1 MRRRVSPRKRI
12 ALVLMGGLLA
22 LASPAHGDSLTATKE
37 GFAETADGVR
47 IHYRLLGP
55 SDAPTLWVGYPWT
68 EGWDRIMQDLG
79 STSSST
85 EVSRQLLETLA
96 EKYQVLHVD
105 YPRGTGQ
112 STGPLSG
119 DINPG
124 TVAEDYVAVAD
135 AAGIDRFVAMGYS
148 WGAGFGIHVASRT
161 KRCAG
166 LAIGGW
172 PVLGAPYAE
181 ILEGSGATSSS
192 LPADT
197 AAGKVMRS
205 NTRFYADI
213 VADMG
218 GGDWTEED
226 AVEFMRDRA
235 GLLYLYV
242 GSEDVGVPSMNLT
255 LPIADPIIENKAR
268 LEAAGW
274 QVDVIEGYDHMN
286 LPLDAWVP
294 RVLDFLEGKSW

>member
-1 MRRRVSPRKRI
+1 
-12 ALVLMGGLLA
+12 
-22 LASPAHGDSLTATKE
+22 
-37 GFAETADGVR
+37 
-47 IHYRLLGP
+47 
-55 SDAPTLWVGYPWT
+55 
-68 EGWDRIMQDLG
+68 MQDLG
-79 STSSST
+79 SASRGTD
-85 EVSRQLLETLA
+85 VRRQLLETLT
-96 EKYQVLHVD
+96 EKYQVLYVD

-112 STGPLSG
+112 STGPLPG
-119 DINPG
+119 DINPD

-172 PVLGAPYAE
+172 PVLGAPYVE
-181 ILEGSGATSSS
+181 ILEGSGAVSSG

-197 AAGKVMRS
+197 AAGQVMRS
-205 NTRFYADI
+205 NTKFYADI
-213 VADMG
+213 VADIG
-218 GGDWTEED
+218 SGDWTEED
-226 AVEFMRDRA
+226 AVESMRDRA

-255 LPIADPIIENKAR
+255 LPVAEPIIQNKAR

-274 QVDVIEGYDHMN
+274 QVDVIDGYDHMN
-286 LPLDAWVP
+286 LTLDAWVP
-294 RVLDFLEGKSW
+294 SVLDFLEGKSW

>member
-1 MRRRVSPRKRI
+1 MKRRESPWMRLSIVLTP
-12 ALVLMGGLLA
+12 ALLLLSSMA
-22 LASPAHGDSLTATKE
+22 GAESLTPTKE

-55 SDAPTLWVGYPWT
+55 GDAPTLWVGYPWT
-68 EGWDRIMQDLG
+68 EGWDRIMQELG
-79 STSSST
+79 SASRGTD
-85 EVSRQLLETLA
+85 VRRQLLETLT
-96 EKYQVLHVD
+96 EKYQVLYVD

-112 STGPLSG
+112 STGPLPG
-119 DINPG
+119 DIDPD

-172 PVLGAPYAE
+172 PVLGAPYVE
-181 ILEGSGATSSS
+181 ILEGSGAVSSG

-197 AAGKVMRS
+197 AAGQVMRS
-205 NTRFYADI
+205 NTKFYADI
-213 VADMG
+213 VADMDS
-218 GGDWTEED
+218 GDWTEED
-226 AVEFMRDRA
+226 AVESMRDRA

-255 LPIADPIIENKAR
+255 LPVAEPIIQNKAR

-274 QVDVIEGYDHMN
+274 HVDVIDGYDHMN
-286 LPLDAWVP
+286 LTLDAWVP
-294 RVLDFLEGKSW
+294 SVLDFLEGKSW

>member
-1 MRRRVSPRKRI
+1 MKRRESPWKRL
-12 ALVLMGGLLA
+12 ALVPIAAMLA
-22 LASPAHGDSLTATKE
+22 LSPLANGEPLTATKE

-47 IHYRLLGP
+47 IHYRVLGP

-68 EGWDRIMQDLG
+68 DGWDRIMQELG
-79 STSSST
+79 STNSST
-85 EVSRQLLETLA
+85 DVSRQLLESLT

-112 STGPLSG
+112 STGPLPG
-119 DINPG
+119 DIDPE

-172 PVLGAPYAE
+172 PVLGAPYAQ
-181 ILEGSGATSSS
+181 ILEGSGASSS
-192 LPADT
+192 ALPADT
-197 AAGKVMRS
+197 AAGKVLRS
-205 NTRFYADI
+205 NTQFYADI

-218 GGDWTEED
+218 SGDWTEED
-226 AVEFMRDRA
+226 AVESMRDRA

-274 QVDVIEGYDHMN
+274 QVDVIDGYDHMN
-286 LPLDAWVP
+286 LTLDAWVP
-294 RVLDFLEGKSW
+294 RVLDFLKGKSW

>member
-1 MRRRVSPRKRI
+1 MKRRESPWMRLSIVLTP
-12 ALVLMGGLLA
+12 ALLLLSSMA
-22 LASPAHGDSLTATKE
+22 GAESLTPTKE

-55 SDAPTLWVGYPWT
+55 GDAPTLWVGYPWT

-79 STSSST
+79 SASRGTD
-85 EVSRQLLETLA
+85 VRRQLLETLT
-96 EKYQVLHVD
+96 EKYQVLYVD

-112 STGPLSG
+112 STGPLPG
-119 DINPG
+119 DINPD

-172 PVLGAPYAE
+172 PVLGAPYVE
-181 ILEGSGATSSS
+181 ILEGSGAVSSG

-197 AAGKVMRS
+197 AAGQVMRS
-205 NTRFYADI
+205 NTKFYAYI
-213 VADMG
+213 VADIG
-218 GGDWTEED
+218 SGDWTEED
-226 AVEFMRDRA
+226 AVESMRDRA
-235 GLLYLYV
+235 GLLYL
-242 GSEDVGVPSMNLT
+242 
-255 LPIADPIIENKAR
+255 
-268 LEAAGW
+268 
-274 QVDVIEGYDHMN
+274 
-286 LPLDAWVP
+286 
-294 RVLDFLEGKSW
+294 

>member
-22 LASPAHGDSLTATKE
+22 LASLAHGDSLTATKE

-85 EVSRQLLETLA
+85 EVSRQLLETLT

-218 GGDWTEED
+218 SGDWTEQD
-226 AVEFMRDRA
+226 AVESMRDRA

-255 LPIADPIIENKAR
+255 LPIAEPIIENKAG